1 MTQTTYDL
9 AFPIDLNGQTIKNV
23 TLRRPKGNDL
33 VAAQRASTN
42 ELERSMALVERLA
55 EFAPGTC
62 GEMDALDVDALATLV
77 GGMMGNGKK
86 PSV

>member
-9 AFPIDLNGQTIKNV
+9 AFPIELGGQTIKTV

-33 VAAQRASTN
+33 VFAQRVSDN
-42 ELERSMALVERLA
+42 QLEQSMALVERLA

-62 GEMDALDVDALATLV
+62 GEMDALDVDGLATLV
-77 GGMMGNGKK
+77 GGMMGKSPAK
-86 PSV
+86 P